1 MNMSER
7 LMIESEARLAEKKRA
22 FDAADRAHHAALC
35 SRDADL
41 TAIQLAASRMLN
53 AGCELSRVVGLHILT
68 LDRLRKSE
76 EAA

>member
-1 MNMSER
+1 MSNAQR
-7 LMIESEARLAEKKRA
+7 RMIESQVSLAEKKLA
-22 FDAADRAHHAALC
+22 FDEADRAHHAALC